1 MYIEKCGEYA
11 YWYYGKEK
19 LKKVQV
25 IGSFELSGVENKRPE
40 IREKIF
46 TFFYSYSIHQ
56 KVELSSKSLWSTV
69 S

>member
-25 IGSFELSGVENKRPE
+25 IGSFELSGVENK
-40 IREKIF
+40 KDL
-46 TFFYSYSIHQ
+46 
-56 KVELSSKSLWSTV
+56 K
-69 S
+69 